1 MFSKELKSALQNA
14 KNVVCLTG
22 AGFSSESEIPTFRG
36 EKGLWKN
43 YSPEE
48 LATPQA
54 FLQNPELVWEW
65 YTFRKKQILQAE
77 PNAGHFALSELE
89 SLVEEFHLVTQ
100 NVDNLH
106 QRAGTK
112 NVAELHGNIFKCR
125 CFRCGKDFEEGLALK
140 EKIPQCKFCGDL
152 VRPGVVWFG
161 ENLPSNIFSDSAMFA
176 RSADFFILAGTSA
189 VVYPAA
195 ELPIY
200 ALNSG
205 AFVLEINPEKT
216 KLSALVTESILE
228 KSGTVLPELLKILR

>member
-1 MFSKELKSALQNA
+1 MFSEKLKSAFRNA

-22 AGFSSESEIPTFRG
+22 AGFSAESGVPTFRG
-36 EKGLWKN
+36 KKGLWKN

-65 YTFRKKQILQAE
+65 YTFRKKLILESE
-77 PNAGHFALSELE
+77 PNEGHFALTETE
-89 SLVEEFHLVTQ
+89 NTVEKFHLVTQ

-112 NVAELHGNIFKCR
+112 NVTELHGNIFKCR
-125 CFRCGKDFEEGLALK
+125 CFRCGKDFEEGLPLK
-140 EKIPQCKFCGDL
+140 EKIPNCTSCGDL
-152 VRPGVVWFG
+152 IRPGVVWFG
-161 ENLPSNIFSDSAMFA
+161 ESLPFNAFSDSTIFA

-200 ALNSG
+200 SLNEG

-216 KLSALVTESILE
+216 RLSNLVSESILE
-228 KSGTVLPELLKILR
+228 KSGIVLPELIKILK

>member
-1 MFSKELKSALQNA
+1 MFSKELKSALRSA
-14 KNVVCLTG
+14 KNIVCLTG
-22 AGFSSESEIPTFRG
+22 AGFSAESGIPTFRG

-65 YTFRKKQILQAE
+65 YTFRKKLILGAE
-77 PNAGHFALSELE
+77 PNAGHFALTELE
-89 SLVEEFHLVTQ
+89 NSVEKFHLITQ

-106 QRAGTK
+106 QRAGTQ
-112 NVAELHGNIFKCR
+112 NVTELHGNIFKCR
-125 CFRCGKDFEEGLALK
+125 CFRCGKDFEEGLPLQ
-140 EKIPQCKFCGDL
+140 EEIPSCTFCGDL
-152 VRPGVVWFG
+152 IRPGVVWFG
-161 ENLPSNIFSDSAMFA
+161 ESLPFNAFSDSAIFA

-200 ALNSG
+200 ALNEG
-205 AFVLEINPEKT
+205 AFVLEINPERT
-216 KLSALVTESILE
+216 RLSTLVSESILE
-228 KSGTVLPELLKILR
+228 KSGTVLPELIKILK